1 MLRFFLDANVI
12 FSAAHNPNGNAH
24 ALFELAAVGRIALV
38 ASRYAVDEAT
48 RNIAL
53 KYPDCAATLESLV
66 ERLGHAPEPLAG
78 DLEAAADMGVPAKD
92 APILGAAIAV
102 GADALVTG
110 DRRHFG
116 ALYGGRV
123 RGVEVLPPADAI
135 VLALRR

>member
-12 FSAAHNPNGNAH
+12 FSAAHNPKDNAR
-24 ALFELAAVGRIALV
+24 ALFELATVERIGLV
-38 ASRYAVDEAT
+38 ASRYAVDEAV

-53 KYPDCAATLESLV
+53 KYPECTATLESLV
-66 ERLGHAPEPLAG
+66 ERLGHAPEPLAA
-78 DLEAAADMGVPAKD
+78 DLEAAADIGVPAKD

-116 ALYGGRV
+116 ALYGRRV
-123 RGVEVLPPADAI
+123 RGVEILPPADAI